1 MSSFQ
6 FAWRSLFR
14 QPARAV
20 LAIAGV
26 ASIGALLFDML
37 LLSQGML
44 ISFRDLL
51 GEIGFDARVMAT
63 PSTPL
68 TGPRVGD
75 AAATAAAFEAL
86 DEVDVVVPVRI
97 DQAEAVTAV
106 RRVGFGLIGSVSGL
120 DTWTIVE
127 GEDIGGSERAGLLR
141 IVLNRNLA
149 SALNAAPGTTL
160 TVRSSCLGRRSIL
173 PTVDF
178 EVAGIA
184 IFPFDGDSQMTA
196 AVTLTDF
203 DRVCSGRPDEA
214 DVFLV
219 ASRAGVTPED
229 AVEAI
234 QRQRPDL
241 YAFSN
246 DQLIDRF
253 QRVGFSYFR
262 QISTVLSTITLFFTF
277 LLISVLLTVSV
288 NQRFAEIAALR
299 AMGFGRRRIATDLLL
314 ESSLMMGIGGF
325 LALPLGLALA
335 TWLDRILKTM
345 PGIPGGLHFFVLHP
359 QAVALHMALLAAAGV
374 LAAVYP
380 IWLASRLPMASTL
393 RNEVVG

>member
-1 MSSFQ
+1 
-6 FAWRSLFR
+6 
-14 QPARAV
+14 
-20 LAIAGV
+20 
-26 ASIGALLFDML
+26 
-37 LLSQGML
+37 
-44 ISFRDLL
+44 
-51 GEIGFDARVMAT
+51 
-63 PSTPL
+63 
-68 TGPRVGD
+68 
-75 AAATAAAFEAL
+75 
-86 DEVDVVVPVRI
+86 
-97 DQAEAVTAV
+97 
-106 RRVGFGLIGSVSGL
+106 
-120 DTWTIVE
+120 
-127 GEDIGGSERAGLLR
+127 
-141 IVLNRNLA
+141 
-149 SALNAAPGTTL
+149 
-160 TVRSSCLGRRSIL
+160 
-173 PTVDF
+173 
-178 EVAGIA
+178 
-184 IFPFDGDSQMTA
+184 MTA